1 MVLIDALGSVFSI
14 VIMVLLGYFFTA
26 KKWFNQETANLFSIL
41 VLNISL
47 PPLMFYNIIS
57 NFDRS
62 KLSHLGNGLIIPI
75 LSIALCYVIG
85 VMVSRLLRIE
95 EGRRGTF
102 VTMFFTSNT
111 IFVGLPVNLALFGEA
126 SVPYVL
132 IYYFANTL
140 FYWTIGVY
148 SISKDGVKKG
158 IVKIF
163 SISTLKRVF
172 SPPLL
177 GFLAAIVFIALNI
190 HVPEFILDSCRYIGD
205 LTTPLS
211 MFYIGITI
219 HSVKL
224 SRIKIDKDLIGI
236 NFGRF
241 IISPLLV
248 FFLVSYFPVDLL
260 MKKVFVIQAAMPVVT
275 STAIVAKVY
284 NADDQYAAVMMVLT
298 TIASIFFIPIYMLIL
313 N

>member
-1 MVLIDALGSVFSI
+1 MVLIGY
-14 VIMVLLGYFFTA
+14 VLTA
-26 KKWFNQETANLFSIL
+26 KKWFNQETASLFSKL
-41 VLNISL
+41 VLNVSL
-47 PPLMFYNIIS
+47 PPMMFYNIVS
-57 NFDRS
+57 NFDHS
-62 KLSHLGNGLIIPI
+62 KLGHLGKGLIIPI
-75 LSIALCYVIG
+75 LSMALCYIIG
-85 VMVSRLLRIE
+85 ILISRLLKIK

-148 SISKDGVKKG
+148 GISKDGVKKG

-163 SISTLKRVF
+163 SMATVKRVF

-177 GFLAAIVFIALNI
+177 GFLCAIVFVALNI
-190 HVPEFILDSCRYIGD
+190 YVPEFILDSCKYIGN

-219 HSVKL
+219 YSVNL
-224 SRIKIDKDLIGI
+224 RQIKIDKDLIGI

-241 IISPLLV
+241 IVSPLLV
-248 FFLVSYFPVDLL
+248 FFLAFYFPVDLL

-284 NADDQYAAVMMVLT
+284 NADDQYAAIMMVIT
-298 TIASIFFIPIYMLIL
+298 TIASAFFIPIYMLLL